1 MEGGRGDAL
10 LWMLDFGVLDSLAD
24 SPPLP
29 RSGLG
34 WPREDRAEAAAAAVT
49 GGAPAA
55 GAAAAR
61 D

>member
-10 LWMLDFGVLDSLAD
+10 LWMLDFGILDSLAD

-34 WPREDRAEAAAAAVT
+34 WPHEGRAAAAAR
-49 GGAPAA
+49 GAPAS
-55 GAAAAR
+55 AAEAPR